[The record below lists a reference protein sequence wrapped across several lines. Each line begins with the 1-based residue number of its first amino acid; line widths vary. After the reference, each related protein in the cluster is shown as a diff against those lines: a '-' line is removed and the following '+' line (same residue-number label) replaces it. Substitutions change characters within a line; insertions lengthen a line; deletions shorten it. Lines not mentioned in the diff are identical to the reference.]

1 MFVGDKKNV
10 ELEVGLIWNY
20 FMATKP
26 LLQHVMH
33 MSVSSRRVTSA
44 LIIMMRSYC
53 PREGMSVIVIL
64 HAHLGR

>member
-1 MFVGDKKNV
+1 MFIDDKKNV
-10 ELEVGLIWNY
+10 ELEVGLNWNY

-26 LLQHVMH
+26 SPQHVMH

-53 PREGMSVIVIL
+53 HREGMSVIVI
-64 HAHLGR
+64 